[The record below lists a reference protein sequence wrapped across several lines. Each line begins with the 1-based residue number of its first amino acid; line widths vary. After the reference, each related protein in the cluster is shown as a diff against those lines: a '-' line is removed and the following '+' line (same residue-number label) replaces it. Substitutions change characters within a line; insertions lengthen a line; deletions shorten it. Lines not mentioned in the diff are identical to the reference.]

1 MDANEKLNELKQ
13 QVEDLSEAVQK
24 LGEKQNSQYTDIMLE
39 LKKIGEQVSTA
50 TETDNRSEDD
60 LYEEAKE
67 IVIEFQ
73 KASTSLIQRTL
84 RVGYARASRLM
95 DKLEEN
101 GVVGKSEGATPRE
114 VLMKEE

>member
-1 MDANEKLNELKQ
+1 MNTDEEITELKQ

-24 LGEKQNSQYTDIMLE
+24 LGEKQNSQYTDIMLV
-39 LKKIGEQVSTA
+39 LKKIEEQTSS
-50 TETDNRSEDD
+50 ESDNRSEDE

-67 IVIEFQ
+67 TVIEFQ

-84 RVGYARASRLM
+84 KVGYARASRLM

-101 GVVGKSEGATPRE
+101 GVIAKGDGAKPRE